1 MAKNIS
7 HSFEELGGL
16 VFSTDRT
23 MDLSPVEEEIGTLS
37 PDAQRLKVKRDTS
50 GRRGKVVTIIEGF
63 VGSDE
68 DLDELGRKVKKHC
81 GVGGSVKDS
90 QIIIQGDLT
99 EKIRTFL
106 IAQGYTRSK

>member
-23 MDLSPVEEEIGTLS
+23 MDLSPVEEEIETLL

-50 GRRGKVVTIIEGF
+50 GRRGKVVTLIEGF

-106 IAQGYTRSK
+106 IAQGYTHSK

>member
-23 MDLSPVEEEIGTLS
+23 MDLFPAEEEVETLAA
-37 PDAQRLKVKRDTS
+37 DAQRLKVKRDAS

-68 DLDELGRKVKKHC
+68 DLEELGRRVKKHC

-90 QIIIQGDLT
+90 QIIIQGELT
-99 EKIRTFL
+99 DKIRTFL
-106 IAQGYTRSK
+106 IGQGYTRTK

>member
-23 MDLSPVEEEIGTLS
+23 MDLSPVEEEIETLL

>member
-16 VFSTDRT
+16 VFSTNSDV
-23 MDLSPVEEEIGTLS
+23 DLSPVEEEIETLS
-37 PDAQRLKVKRDTS
+37 PEAQRLKVKRDTS
-50 GRRGKVVTIIEGF
+50 GRKGKVVTSIDGYQGKEEDIE
-63 VGSDE
+63 
-68 DLDELGRKVKKHC
+68 ELGRKVKKHC

-99 EKIRTFL
+99 EKVRSYL
-106 IAQGYTRSK
+106 ISQGYTRTK